1 MEKCNILHMYAN
13 QTDFE
18 SWMQQQLVVICTA
31 PYPVRFVS
39 VYTDAGG
46 TEQLNQATNPT
57 L

>member
-1 MEKCNILHMYAN
+1 MYAN

-18 SWMQQQLVVICTA
+18 SWMQQQLVALCTQ

-46 TEQLNQATNPT
+46 TEQLNQATNPA